1 MEYLVMLPGPTNV
14 PNRVMNAMLA
24 PIINHRGDD
33 FRVLYKTIVE
43 KTQRVF
49 QTNGEIILLTTSG
62 TGVVEASVI
71 NIIKKGDKAII
82 PVNGE
87 FGTRLA
93 DLIDSW
99 GGQAIR
105 IKAPFGENPPFERI
119 EEAADQN
126 KDVKAIYAVYNET
139 STGTTL
145 RYMDRIGKLCSRNG
159 AFFIADAVSILGG
172 DELPVDKWNV
182 DICVT
187 ASQKA
192 LAAPPGVSP
201 MSISSRAKNHMQ
213 SNPPPT
219 QYLNLKRYFK
229 YYEENFETPFTPAL
243 SLFYAFNE
251 ALDMVLEEGIDER
264 IKRHKICAEAFY
276 AGLNTMG
283 LTPFAKPDAQSNVV
297 IAVNYLPGMEDK
309 KFRGLL
315 SEQFKVLVAGGFGDL
330 KGKVFRVGSMGEV
343 NRYHVMRTLSSIA
356 SAINILGLKANPE
369 ATSVALEKMKPL
381 QR

>member
-14 PNRVMNAMLA
+14 PNRVMNAMLE
-24 PIINHRGDD
+24 PIINHRSDD
-33 FRVLYKTIVE
+33 FHVLYKTIVE
-43 KTQRVF
+43 KTQKVF
-49 QTNGEIILLTTSG
+49 QTNGDIILLTTSG

-71 NIIKKGDKAII
+71 NVIRKGDKAII

-87 FGTRLA
+87 FGMRLA
-93 DLIDSW
+93 DLIDNW

-105 IKAPFGENPPFERI
+105 INAPFGENPPFERI
-119 EEAADQN
+119 EETFDKN

-145 RYMDRIGKLCSRNG
+145 RYMDKIGELCSRNG
-159 AFFIADAVSILGG
+159 TFFVADAVSILGG
-172 DELPVDKWNV
+172 DELPVDKWNI

-201 MSISSRAKNHMQ
+201 ISISSRSKKYMQ

-219 QYLNLKRYFK
+219 LYLNLKRYFK
-229 YYEENFETPFTPAL
+229 YYEEHFETPFTPAL
-243 SLFYAFNE
+243 PLYYAFRE
-251 ALDMVLEEGIDER
+251 ALDMVLEEGIENR
-264 IKRHKICAEAFY
+264 IRRHRVCAEAFY
-276 AGLNTMG
+276 AGLSALG
-283 LTPFAKPDAQSNVV
+283 LTPFAKPDARSNMI
-297 IAVNYLPGMEDK
+297 IAVNYLQGMDDK

-315 SEQFKVLVAGGFGDL
+315 SSEFKVLIAGGFGDL

-343 NRYHVMRTLSSIA
+343 SRYHVMRTISSIA
-356 SAINILGLKANPE
+356 SAMNMLGVKTNPE
-369 ATSVALEKMKPL
+369 ATSVAMDRLKAL
-381 QR
+381 S